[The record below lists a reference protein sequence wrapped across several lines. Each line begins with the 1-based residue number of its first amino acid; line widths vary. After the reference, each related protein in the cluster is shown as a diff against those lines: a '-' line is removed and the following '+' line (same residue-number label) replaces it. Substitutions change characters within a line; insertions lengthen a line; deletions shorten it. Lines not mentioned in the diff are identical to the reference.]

1 MNAPAMWLIPCHTP
15 RRTPQSNGL
24 AEAFFGGF
32 KRDYVYQA
40 CLETVE
46 DVARHS
52 WGGSNTTITT
62 PRRVPWG
69 CSRQPSAMRSGWS
82 ETRLDLS
89 KIRWGSTV
97 GAQHEGHRSLARWR
111 IVGGFVTRRN
121 SRRTKC
127 K

>member
-1 MNAPAMWLIPCHTP
+1 MNAPAMGLIPCHTP
-15 RRTPQSNGL
+15 RRTSQSNGL
-24 AEAFFGGF
+24 AEAFFGSF
-32 KRDYVYQA
+32 KRDYVSQA

-52 WGGSNTTITT
+52 WGESNTTITR
-62 PRRVPWG
+62 PRTAPWG
-69 CSRQPSAMRSGWS
+69 CSRQPSAMRSGES

-97 GAQHEGHRSLARWR
+97 GAQHEGHSILARWR